1 MAINQEI
8 EYKQLLTRD
17 EYDAL
22 RNEYFNTLK
31 PFTQKNHYIDTPDFA
46 LAEHL
51 MALRIREIKDDY
63 EMTLKVPAEVGLT
76 EYNHITTVI
85 PKQDM
90 HLSPDHLPDDILS
103 VLQNAEIDVT
113 QLYVLGALTTH
124 RMETEIEEGLLVLD
138 HSEYLGT
145 EDFELEFEVEQPE
158 AGLKKFQQILQ
169 TFNIKSYI
177 PKNKVARFFEAK
189 NK

>member
-1 MAINQEI
+1 MTINQEI
-8 EYKQLLTRD
+8 EYKQLLTHNQY
-17 EYDAL
+17 EAL
-22 RNEYFNTLK
+22 RNRYFNTLK

-51 MALRIREIKDDY
+51 MALRIREIDDTY
-63 EMTLKVPAEVGLT
+63 EMTLKVPAKVGLT
-76 EYNHITTVI
+76 EYNHMTEVV

-90 HLSPDHLPDDILS
+90 HLTLDKLPDPIHS
-103 VLQNAEIDVT
+103 VLQETGIDVT

-124 RMETEIEEGLLVLD
+124 RMETEIDEGLLVLD

-158 AGLKKFQQILQ
+158 EGLKKFQEILQ
-169 TFNIKSYI
+169 DFNIQSYI
-177 PKNKVARFFEAK
+177 PKNKVARFFEVK